1 MQAQTNAFTSYTET
15 AYYFQTTSDIEKPLA
30 LLLDFVE
37 NLDIDQQSVEKEKGI
52 ILSEYNMYEQNPEQ
66 RLLMNTWRAL
76 YHKHP

>member
-37 NLDIDQQSVEKEKGI
+37 NLDIDQQSVEKEKES

-66 RLLMNTWRAL
+66 RLLMNTWRCTL
-76 YHKHP
+76 S

>member
-37 NLDIDQQSVEKEKGI
+37 NLDIDQQSVEKEKESSLVNTI
-52 ILSEYNMYEQNPEQ
+52 C
-66 RLLMNTWRAL
+66 MN
-76 YHKHP
+76 KIPNKDF